1 MGVWG
6 VSHHK
11 IEIDIN
17 IINYLYLE
25 TKRSDIKN
33 IINYQDVDMNNTII
47 KVNDTGTNVK
57 DNWDDS
63 SDEEEEEQ
71 EQAEVVKE
79 AVIIKEEFIK
89 PAASAVDEYDYECDD
104 YDDEEE
110 EEEEEAE
117 YDYDELDQ
125 YDKKMGRYVT
135 APVKKK

>member
-1 MGVWG
+1 M
-6 VSHHK
+6 
-11 IEIDIN
+11 N
-17 IINYLYLE
+17 
-25 TKRSDIKN
+25 DIKN

-63 SDEEEEEQ
+63 SDEEEEQ
-71 EQAEVVKE
+71 EQAVAVV
-79 AVIIKEEFIK
+79 VIKEEFIK
-89 PAASAVDEYDYECDD
+89 PAASAVEAKYDYECDD

-110 EEEEEAE
+110 EDDE

-135 APVKKK
+135 APVKKR